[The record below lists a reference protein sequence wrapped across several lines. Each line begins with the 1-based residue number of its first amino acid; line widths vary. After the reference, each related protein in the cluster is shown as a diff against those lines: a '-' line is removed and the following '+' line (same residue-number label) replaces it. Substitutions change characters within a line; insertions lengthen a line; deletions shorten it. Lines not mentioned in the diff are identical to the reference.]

1 MLTDQPPPRP
11 GRSDVTPVAREMFLT
26 MLAHQEAKGIAT
38 YGTTLQTHT
47 GRDPLLDALAE
58 LVDALAIRYLCR
70 PYMERE
76 SQATKGA
83 EV

>member
-1 MLTDQPPPRP
+1 MGCSMLTDQPPPRP

-38 YGTTLQTHT
+38 YGTTLQTHN

-58 LVDALAIRYLCR
+58 MVDALQYLVQA
-70 PYMERE
+70 YMERE
-76 SQATKGA
+76 SQD
-83 EV
+83 ERS